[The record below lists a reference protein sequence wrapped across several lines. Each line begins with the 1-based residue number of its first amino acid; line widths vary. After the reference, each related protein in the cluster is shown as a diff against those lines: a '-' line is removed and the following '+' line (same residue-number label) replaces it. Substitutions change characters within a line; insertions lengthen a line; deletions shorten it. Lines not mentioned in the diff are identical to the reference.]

1 MQEVEKLKQK
11 IARVE
16 ETQVPTSS
24 LRPNKWNFNVQNE
37 RRFRSLKAT
46 LDRFGRIYPII
57 VRAIED
63 GKYEIIDGEHRW
75 KALRQLRVKLT
86 PVKNLGKVSDIVA
99 KELMAILNKTR
110 GEANLERLGV
120 SLARI
125 VRTMEEEG
133 ENPLELLPYDES
145 QFKRL
150 MASTENF
157 EPPEEGAIDD
167 KEWDDVR
174 KSTRLCT
181 SHKFRKVKMRRCKKC
196 GTLED

>member
-24 LRPNKWNFNVQNE
+24 IRPNKWNFNVQNE

-57 VRAIED
+57 VRAVED

-75 KALRQLRVKLT
+75 KAIRELRIKFT
-86 PVKNLGKVSDIVA
+86 PVKNLGRVSDIVA
-99 KELMAILNKTR
+99 KELMTILNKTR
-110 GEANLERLGV
+110 GEANLEKLGV
-120 SLARI
+120 SLGRI

-145 QFKRL
+145 QFRQL
-150 MASTENF
+150 MSSSQKF
-157 EPPEEGAIDD
+157 DMEEEIMSDGDFKYAY
-167 KEWDDVR
+167 ERGMVC
-174 KSTRLCT
+174 SQ
-181 SHKFRKVKMRRCKKC
+181 HKFVKVKMKRCKKC

>member
-24 LRPNKWNFNVQNE
+24 IRPNKWNFNVQNE

-57 VRAIED
+57 VRAIGD

-75 KALRQLRVKLT
+75 KAIRELRIKLT
-86 PVKNLGKVSDIVA
+86 PVKNLGRVSDIIA
-99 KELMAILNKTR
+99 KELMTILNKTR
-110 GEANLERLGV
+110 GEANLEKLGV
-120 SLARI
+120 SLGRI
-125 VRTMEEEG
+125 VRTMEEAG

-150 MASTENF
+150 MASTEDF
-157 EPPEEGAIDD
+157 EPPEEGAISD
-167 KEWDDVR
+167 KEWDDAR
-174 KSTRLCT
+174 ESTRLCT
-181 SHKFRKVKMRRCKKC
+181 SHKFKKVKMRRCTKC
-196 GTLED
+196 GSLEN